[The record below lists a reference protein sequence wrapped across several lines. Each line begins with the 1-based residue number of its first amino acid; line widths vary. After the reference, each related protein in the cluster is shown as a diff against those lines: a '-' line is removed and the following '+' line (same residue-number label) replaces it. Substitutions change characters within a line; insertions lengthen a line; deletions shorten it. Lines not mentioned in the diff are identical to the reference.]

1 MTKKGTITLG
11 CLGLIVVIIL
21 IIGFSMYNGFVKLD
35 EQVNQT
41 WAQVQNQYQRRYDLI
56 PNLVNTVKGYA
67 AHEKETLEEVTR
79 ARASV
84 GGVTNLNAKDLTPEN
99 LAMFEQAQAGLK
111 GALQRL
117 MVVVERYPDLK
128 ANQNFMDLQKQLEG
142 TENRIATERRRFN
155 EAVQAYNGTVRRVP
169 QRLFAG
175 LFGFTEKEYFGA
187 AQEAQDAPVVD
198 FQN

>member
-1 MTKKGTITLG
+1 MTKGGKLTLG
-11 CLGLIVVIIL
+11 CLGLIIVVLL
-21 IIGFSMYNGFVKLD
+21 IVGFSNYNRFVKLD
-35 EQVNQT
+35 VQIDRT

-67 AHEKETLEEVTR
+67 SHEKETLEEVTR

-99 LAMFEQAQAGLK
+99 LARFEEAQAGLK

-155 EAVQAYNGTVRRVP
+155 EAVGLYNETVRRVP
-169 QRLFAG
+169 QRFFAA
-175 LFGFTEKEYFGA
+175 LFGFQEKDFFKA
-187 AQEAQDAPVVD
+187 AQEAQEAPKVD
-198 FQN
+198 FEN